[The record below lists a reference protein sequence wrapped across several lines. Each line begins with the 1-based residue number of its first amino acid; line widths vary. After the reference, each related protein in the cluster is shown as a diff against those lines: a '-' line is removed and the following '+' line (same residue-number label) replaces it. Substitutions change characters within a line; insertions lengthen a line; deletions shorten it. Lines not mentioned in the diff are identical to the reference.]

1 MAKVLVIWKANWADE
16 MDIEGFKIYTED
28 DWKAYKGELK
38 AMTKK
43 FTISVGTNEEID
55 YDCGS
60 ELLNQ
65 LTVKK
70 ISDDETKFIKKM
82 FGDEFG
88 FTQFTEAYQE
98 EDDEDYD
105 LEYEEDEEESWLNHD

>member
-1 MAKVLVIWKANWADE
+1 MAKVLVTWKANWADE
-16 MDIEGFKIYTED
+16 MDIEGFKIYTEA
-28 DWKAYKGELK
+28 DWESYKSELK
-38 AMTKK
+38 TMTKK
-43 FTISVGTNEEID
+43 FTIGVGTNEEID
-55 YDCGS
+55 YDHGH

-70 ISDDETKFIKKM
+70 LNDDDAKFIKKT

-98 EDDEDYD
+98 EDEDFD
-105 LEYEEDEEESWLNHD
+105 PEYEEDEDENWLNHE